1 VSVLG
6 GGESP
11 FRDDG
16 GSADPRVAAALAA
29 FGAGL
34 GSEHAALS
42 ALAGSRLL
50 VPVVAVPSEPEARGG
65 DWTEERGSLR
75 PSDEGRRRLKGR
87 RRRAREALSEPGCAG
102 DHAEAGPGQAGGGDR
117 GSEMSLP
124 TLIGHDGRPAIPA
137 FTCVEA
143 LARWDAQARPVPAQA
158 GLVWRA
164 AVDGSCAVVVD
175 IAGPVPL
182 AVDGARLAALAAGR
196 PVPRPHQDPDVLSAV
211 RAAVAGQPAI
221 AGLRVAGGDPVTA
234 GDDPAAAGG
243 DPVTAGGDPAA
254 AGGDPVTA
262 GGDPAAAGG
271 DPVTAGGDPAAAGHA
286 AGGRA
291 GEGCDLQIEL
301 TLAAGCS
308 LAAGDEAARLLGRAL
323 MEQLGGR
330 LRRGITIAVARPG
343 GHPGP

>member
-11 FRDDG
+11 FRDDD
-16 GSADPRVAAALAA
+16 GSADPRAAAALAA

-34 GSEHAALS
+34 GGEHAALS

-50 VPVVAVPSEPEARGG
+50 VPVVAVRSEPEAPGA

-87 RRRAREALSEPGCAG
+87 RRRAREAPSEPEGPECAE
-102 DHAEAGPGQAGGGDR
+102 DHPQAGPGRAAGGDH

-124 TLIGHDGRPAIPA
+124 TLVGRDGRSAIPV
-137 FTCVEA
+137 FTCVDA

-158 GLVWRA
+158 ALVWRA

-175 IAGPVPL
+175 VAGPVPL
-182 AVDGARLAALAAGR
+182 AVDGARLAALADGR
-196 PVPRPHQDPDVLSAV
+196 PVPRPYEDPDVLDAV
-211 RAAVAGQPAI
+211 RAVAAGQPAI
-221 AGLRVAGGDPVTA
+221 AGWRVADGG
-234 GDDPAAAGG
+234 PAA
-243 DPVTAGGDPAA
+243 DGDPAA
-254 AGGDPVTA
+254 GRAASAG
-262 GGDPAAAGG
+262 
-271 DPVTAGGDPAAAGHA
+271 
-286 AGGRA
+286 A

-308 LAAGDEAARLLGRAL
+308 LAAGDEAARLLGSAL

-330 LRRGITIAVARPG
+330 LRRGITIAVAAPG

>member
-1 VSVLG
+1 MLAWGPVGQGRRRGGPRVGRVSVLG

-11 FRDDG
+11 FRDDD
-16 GSADPRVAAALAA
+16 GSADLRAAAALAA

-50 VPVVAVPSEPEARGG
+50 VPVVAVRSKPEG
-65 DWTEERGSLR
+65 
-75 PSDEGRRRLKGR
+75 PGR
-87 RRRAREALSEPGCAG
+87 AE
-102 DHAEAGPGQAGGGDR
+102 DHPEAGPGRAGGGDH

-124 TLIGHDGRPAIPA
+124 TLVGHDGRSAIPV
-137 FTCVEA
+137 FTCVDA

-158 GLVWRA
+158 ALVWRA

-182 AVDGARLAALAAGR
+182 AVDGARLAALADGR
-196 PVPRPHQDPDVLSAV
+196 AVPRPHQDPDVLNAV
-211 RAAVAGQPAI
+211 RAAIAGQPAI
-221 AGLRVAGGDPVTA
+221 AELRVADGDPAAA
-234 GDDPAAAGG
+234 GDDPAAAGRAAS
-243 DPVTAGGDPAA
+243 AGP
-254 AGGDPVTA
+254 
-262 GGDPAAAGG
+262 
-271 DPVTAGGDPAAAGHA
+271 
-286 AGGRA
+286 

-308 LAAGDEAARLLGRAL
+308 LAAGDEAARLLGREL

-330 LRRGITIAVARPG
+330 LRRGITIAVAGLG

>member
-1 VSVLG
+1 MLAWGPVGQGRRRGGPRVGRVSVLG

-11 FRDDG
+11 FRDDD
-16 GSADPRVAAALAA
+16 GSADLRAAAALAA

-50 VPVVAVPSEPEARGG
+50 VPVVAVRSKPEG
-65 DWTEERGSLR
+65 
-75 PSDEGRRRLKGR
+75 PGR
-87 RRRAREALSEPGCAG
+87 AE
-102 DHAEAGPGQAGGGDR
+102 DHPEAGPGRAGGGDH

-124 TLIGHDGRPAIPA
+124 TLVGHDGRSAIPV
-137 FTCVEA
+137 FTCVDA

-158 GLVWRA
+158 ALVWRA

-182 AVDGARLAALAAGR
+182 AVDGARLAALADGR
-196 PVPRPHQDPDVLSAV
+196 AVPRPHQDPDVLNAV
-211 RAAVAGQPAI
+211 RAAIAGQPAI
-221 AGLRVAGGDPVTA
+221 AELRVADGDPAAA
-234 GDDPAAAGG
+234 GDDPAAAGRAAS
-243 DPVTAGGDPAA
+243 AGP
-254 AGGDPVTA
+254 
-262 GGDPAAAGG
+262 
-271 DPVTAGGDPAAAGHA
+271 
-286 AGGRA
+286 

-330 LRRGITIAVARPG
+330 LRRGITIAVAGPG